1 MFSIAVQEGDFD
13 VGAEYQAL
21 IADDQQGG
29 AVVFF
34 VGRVRDMNL
43 DHSVRALTLEHYP
56 GMTEKSLEA
65 IMSEAR
71 QRWQLVSARIV
82 HRVGHLSLGDQIVYV
97 GVTSSHR
104 EQAFAAAEFM
114 MDFLKTRAPFWKK
127 EERAEGEEWLR
138 ENPKDQRA
146 FERWKHQ

>member
-1 MFSIAVQEGDFD
+1 MFSVSVQQNDFD

-21 IADDQQGG
+21 LANDRQAG

-43 DHSVRALTLEHYP
+43 DQSVQALTLEHYP

-65 IMSEAR
+65 IMNEAR

-82 HRVGHLSLGDQIVYV
+82 HRVGRLSLGDQIVYV

-127 EERAEGEEWLR
+127 EEREHGSEWL
-138 ENPKDQRA
+138 ESKILDEARA
-146 FERWKHQ
+146 ARW